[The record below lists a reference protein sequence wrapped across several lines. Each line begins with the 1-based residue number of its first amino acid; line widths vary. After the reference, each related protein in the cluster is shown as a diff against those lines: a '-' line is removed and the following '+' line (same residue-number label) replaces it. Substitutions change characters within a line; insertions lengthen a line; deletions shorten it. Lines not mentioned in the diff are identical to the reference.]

1 MKCTK
6 KKEDNSMNAD
16 PIFALVTMILSASYF
31 LDIHFFLDIYTMFFY
46 STWREEYA
54 SMISS
59 TPLLIKKNLSQD

>member
-1 MKCTK
+1 
-6 KKEDNSMNAD
+6 MNAD

-31 LDIHFFLDIYTMFFY
+31 LDMYTMFFY